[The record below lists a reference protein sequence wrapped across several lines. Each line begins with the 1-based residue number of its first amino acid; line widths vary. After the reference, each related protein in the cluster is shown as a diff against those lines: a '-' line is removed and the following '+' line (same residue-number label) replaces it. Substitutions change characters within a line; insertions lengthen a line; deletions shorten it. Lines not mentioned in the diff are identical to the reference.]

1 MSAFMHVHLI
11 ALRYFG
17 ETVRHGSMRQAAE
30 SLHVA
35 ASAINRQI
43 LKLEDQLECKL
54 FERLP
59 EGVRLTAAGEVL
71 YRHTLSLERDLNRTI
86 AEIDDLR
93 GLRRGHVAIAC
104 EDGIA
109 RDFLPG
115 VLSEFHREF
124 PRVTYSVDVA
134 AGPAIVGAV
143 VEGTIDV
150 GIGLY
155 PPHRSDVSIEAEIR
169 VPIGVIAALHHP
181 LAERGQIRLS
191 DLVSERVIQPK
202 GGVGAHPEIYSLM
215 RGWMPNGYFIET
227 NTSDSLTNLVM
238 AGLGLA
244 VRSPVGIL
252 REIQTREIAF
262 IPLSDPA
269 LKPATVA
276 AYAKPQRALPVAGAV
291 LLERIKKGL
300 AAFAERIGETIGGEE
315 RDGPAGSSHGK
326 NVAISAL
333 PA

>member
-17 ETVRHGSMRQAAE
+17 ATVRHGSMRQAAE

-43 LKLEDQLECKL
+43 LKLEDQLQCKL

-71 YRHTLSLERDLNRTI
+71 YRHILSLERDLNRTI

-124 PRVTYSVDVA
+124 PRVTYSVDVTS
-134 AGPAIVGAV
+134 GPDIVGAV
-143 VEGTIDV
+143 IAGAADI

-155 PPHRSDVSIEAEIR
+155 PPYRSDISIEAEINI
-169 VPIGVIAALHHP
+169 PIGVIAAPGHP
-181 LAERGQIRLS
+181 FAARRQARLS
-191 DLVSERVIQPK
+191 DLVNEKVIQPK

-215 RGWMPNGYFIET
+215 QSWMPNGYFIET
-227 NTSDSLTNLVM
+227 STSDSLTSFVK

-244 VRSPVGIL
+244 VRSPVGIM
-252 REIQTREIAF
+252 REMLTREIVF
-262 IPLSDPA
+262 VPLADSS
-269 LKPATVA
+269 LKPALVA

-300 AAFAERIGETIGGEE
+300 AAFAERIGDCIGGQE
-315 RDGPAGSSHGK
+315 REGLAGPARAK
-326 NVAISAL
+326 NVVIPAL
-333 PA
+333 PV

>member
-54 FERLP
+54 FERHP

-71 YRHTLSLERDLNRTI
+71 YRYILGLERDLNRAI

-93 GLRRGHVAIAC
+93 GLRRGHVAISC

-115 VLSEFHREF
+115 VLAEFHRNF
-124 PRVTYSVDVA
+124 PRVTYSVDIA
-134 AGPAIVGAV
+134 AGPNIVGAV
-143 VEGTIDV
+143 IEGATDI
-150 GIGLY
+150 GIGLF
-155 PPHRSDVSIEAEIR
+155 PPYRSDISIEANIDI
-169 VPIGVIAALHHP
+169 PIGVIAALDHP
-181 LAERGQIRLS
+181 FALRRQIRLS
-191 DLVSERVIQPK
+191 DLVNERVIQPK

-227 NTSDSLTNLVM
+227 NTSDSLTNLVK

-244 VRSPVGIL
+244 VRSPVGIM

-269 LKPATVA
+269 LKPGILAV
-276 AYAKPQRALPVAGAV
+276 YAKPQRALPVAGAV

-300 AAFAERIGETIGGEE
+300 AAFTERIAHIIGVSE
-315 RDGPAGSSHGK
+315 RHLLAAPPREKAI
-326 NVAISAL
+326 VASTTSL
-333 PA
+333 